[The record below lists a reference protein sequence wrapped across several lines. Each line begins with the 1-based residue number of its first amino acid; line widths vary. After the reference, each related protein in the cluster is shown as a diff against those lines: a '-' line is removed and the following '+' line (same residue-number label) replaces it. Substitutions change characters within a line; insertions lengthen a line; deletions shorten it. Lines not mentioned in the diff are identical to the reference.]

1 MATRRR
7 RNTAEVDSKPVED
20 DGIDVLEQ
28 PEPEPEPAPAPVEP
42 GPNLTKI
49 AIALKHGDEV
59 ANAMINDD

>member
-7 RNTAEVDSKPVED
+7 RNTAEIDSKPVED
-20 DGIDVLEQ
+20 DGIDVLERA
-28 PEPEPEPAPAPVEP
+28 EPEPAHTPAPVEP

-59 ANAMINDD
+59 ANAMIHED